1 MVQNTSADRSGRMP
15 DDKLSFVHRW
25 IPPVDK
31 GSNVTL
37 LLLHGTGGGE
47 NDLLPI
53 GEALAPGAGCLSPR
67 GKVLENGMPRFFRRL
82 AEGVFDQEDLSFR
95 TGELAEFVEAAS
107 DAYGFWKGGIVA
119 VGYSNGANI
128 AVSLLLR
135 RPELLAAAVLF
146 RPMVPFVPREQPD
159 LSGKSTFLAAGRQ
172 DPFVT
177 TDETKRLES
186 LLKECGAEVSLHW
199 GRQGHGLERDEILA
213 ARDWLAGWKPRL

>member
-1 MVQNTSADRSGRMP
+1 MP
-15 DDKLSFVHRW
+15 GDTRTFVHRW

-37 LLLHGTGGGE
+37 LLLHGTGGDE

-53 GEALAPGAGCLSPR
+53 GEAIAPGAGYLSPR

-82 AEGVFDQEDLSFR
+82 AEGVFDQEDLSLR
-95 TGELAEFVEAAS
+95 TRDLAEFVETAS
-107 DAYGFWKGGIVA
+107 VAYGFRRSGVVA

-146 RPMVPFVPREQPD
+146 RPTVPFDPESLPD
-159 LSGKSTFLAAGRQ
+159 LSGKSMFLAVGRQ

-177 TDETKRLES
+177 TDKTKRLES
-186 LLKECGAEVSLHW
+186 LLKQCGAAVHLHW
-199 GRQGHGLERDEILA
+199 GGQGHGLEREEILA
-213 ARDWLAGWKPRL
+213 ARDWLAGWNASSISG